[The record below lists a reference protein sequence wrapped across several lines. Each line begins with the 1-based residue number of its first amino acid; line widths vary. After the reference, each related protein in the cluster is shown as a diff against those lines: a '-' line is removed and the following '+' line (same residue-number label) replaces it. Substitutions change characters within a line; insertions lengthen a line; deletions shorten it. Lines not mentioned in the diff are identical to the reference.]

1 MSNKPLLVV
10 IAGPTA
16 AGKTSLSINLAQ
28 KLQTEII
35 SADSRQ
41 FFQEMLVGTAR
52 PTERELQGVQH
63 HFTGHMSISE
73 SYNVSQYEQDV
84 LKLLHNLF
92 SKHRVVLLTGGSGL
106 YIKSVCEGIDNL
118 PDPDPALREKIKETF
133 RQYGIEALQKWLYK
147 VDEPYYNQVDLQNPK
162 RLMRAIEVCETSG
175 KKYSELRKNEPKSRF
190 FDTLKIALDMPR
202 QELFNRINN
211 RTDEMIASGLIE
223 EAKSLL
229 PFKNLNALNTVGY
242 KELFRYLDSEISL
255 EQAVTDIK
263 TNTRRYAKRQLTWFK
278 KDPDYQW
285 FHPNQEEAIL
295 DLIKAH
301 LKQ

>member
-52 PTERELQGVQH
+52 PTEQEMQGVQH

-106 YIKSVCEGIDNL
+106 YIKAVCEGIDNL
-118 PDPDPALREKIKETF
+118 PDPDPALRENIKDTF
-133 RQYGIEALQKWLYK
+133 DQYGIEALQKWLHK
-147 VDEPYYNQVDLQNPK
+147 VDKPYYNQVDLQNPK

-202 QELFNRINN
+202 Q
-211 RTDEMIASGLIE
+211 
-223 EAKSLL
+223 
-229 PFKNLNALNTVGY
+229 
-242 KELFRYLDSEISL
+242 
-255 EQAVTDIK
+255 
-263 TNTRRYAKRQLTWFK
+263 
-278 KDPDYQW
+278 
-285 FHPNQEEAIL
+285 
-295 DLIKAH
+295 
-301 LKQ
+301 